1 MLIEGYRRIRA
12 PLFWA
17 LVIGAYIAAILPSQ
31 QAPDI
36 GAGDKINHL
45 AAFLLITLVGR
56 TAYRH
61 SPVWRL
67 AGGLSMFG
75 VLIEL
80 TQTIPVLQRDASFWD
95 WVADS
100 IAILVAL
107 AIAALVERRTP
118 GLFAR

>member
-61 SPVWRL
+61 SPGWRL

-80 TQTIPVLQRDASFWD
+80 TQTIPALQRDASFWD